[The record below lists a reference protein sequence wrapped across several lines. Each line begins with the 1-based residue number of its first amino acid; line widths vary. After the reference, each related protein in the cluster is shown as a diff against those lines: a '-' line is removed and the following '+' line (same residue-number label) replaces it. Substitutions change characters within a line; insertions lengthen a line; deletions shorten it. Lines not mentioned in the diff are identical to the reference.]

1 MARWAVLVV
10 VIAIVIPGAAQA
22 SPDQGRPP
30 ERVRSVELSADQTC
44 PPSTG
49 NEVVVC
55 YQAEE
60 PYRLPKRFRRAEIAA
75 ANQSWA
81 NRAATLDEVGRVA
94 GGLPNTCSP
103 VGTGGQTGCTA
114 TMMRAWA
121 AERRALAR
129 EALSVP

>member
-1 MARWAVLVV
+1 MTRWAVLAVGL
-10 VIAIVIPGAAQA
+10 AISGAAQA
-22 SPDQGRPP
+22 GPDQGRPP
-30 ERVRSVELSADQTC
+30 ARVRSVELSAEQAC

-49 NEVVVC
+49 DEVVVC

-60 PYRLPKRFRRAEIAA
+60 PYRIPKRFRRAEIAA

-129 EALSVP
+129 EALSVR